1 MYVVSR
7 LDNVQCII
15 HLTLTTE
22 TCLLLSVSQHQ
33 RSPGMAQS
41 SPLLSLDTLHR
52 ARATVA
58 SSSLGVRHTPCLQV
72 LYFTTV
78 YSTLPAFR
86 CCTVMYCT
94 VLYTPASR

>member
-1 MYVVSR
+1 
-7 LDNVQCII
+7 
-15 HLTLTTE
+15 
-22 TCLLLSVSQHQ
+22 
-33 RSPGMAQS
+33 MAQS

>member
-15 HLTLTTE
+15 HLTLTRE
-22 TCLLLSVSQHQ
+22 TCLLLSVSPHQ

-72 LYFTTV
+72 LYFTV
-78 YSTLPAFR
+78 HPLL
-86 CCTVMYCT
+86 CCAVLYCILYCT
-94 VLYTPASR
+94 IPPASR